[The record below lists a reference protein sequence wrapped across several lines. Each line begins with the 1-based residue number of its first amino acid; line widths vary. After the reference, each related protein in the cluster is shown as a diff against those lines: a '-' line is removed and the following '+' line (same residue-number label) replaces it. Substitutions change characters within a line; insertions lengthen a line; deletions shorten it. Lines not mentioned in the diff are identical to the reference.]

1 MRNLGDS
8 AGWGNISGFCRCP
21 EFRSDSRKAEYT
33 DDYIDAVYVLKEWR
47 FLELLLIDG
56 LLLDQTRFCEKGEH
70 SLKILWWARW
80 RKLGGSI
87 DLRRLAI
94 WRRPGRESFLFPTR
108 IGPRKTSRWGFGA
121 VAIVILASISLAKDP
136 EAAAE
141 DLHRYEF
148 SGVAMAAPVK
158 LIVYA
163 KDQETAEST
172 WGAVMARL
180 EELNQLFSDYDPESE
195 LSRLCTLGGPG
206 WPIRVSRELWEVLS
220 RAKEFSRLSEG
231 AFDVTVG
238 PVVRLW
244 RRARRQKALPSQARI
259 AEALQFVG
267 YEKVRLEEKNLT
279 VELLREGMRL
289 DLGGIAKGYAGDQVL
304 SLLAERG
311 ISRALLDI
319 GGDIRLGDPPPGT
332 EGWRVA
338 IEPFGDEDRP
348 PQVLLL
354 SRCAIATSGDTERFV
369 ILGGRRYSHIVDP
382 RTGWALTGNMQVTI
396 VAPEGIT
403 ADALAS
409 AVRVMGPEKGL
420 ALVDKLPGT
429 AGFVVYL
436 PDGSP
441 PDAPPLVFASKRWA
455 ELPHPSFPDS
465 RDDLNRQGLSN
476 SR

>member
-1 MRNLGDS
+1 M
-8 AGWGNISGFCRCP
+8 
-21 EFRSDSRKAEYT
+21 
-33 DDYIDAVYVLKEWR
+33 
-47 FLELLLIDG
+47 
-56 LLLDQTRFCEKGEH
+56 
-70 SLKILWWARW
+70 
-80 RKLGGSI
+80 
-87 DLRRLAI
+87 AI
-94 WRRPGRESFLFPTR
+94 WQQSGRENSLSPDR
-108 IGPRKTSRWGFGA
+108 IGPCRTARWGFRA
-121 VAIVILASISLAKDP
+121 VAIVILASISLAKGS
-136 EAAAE
+136 AAGAE

-158 LIVYA
+158 LILYA
-163 KDQETAEST
+163 KDQDTAERA
-172 WGAVMARL
+172 WEAVMARL

-206 WPIRVSRELWEVLS
+206 RPVAVSRELWEVLS

-259 AEALQFVG
+259 AEVLQLVG
-267 YEKVRLEEKNLT
+267 YENLRLDETDHT

-304 SLLAERG
+304 SLLAARG
-311 ISRALLDI
+311 ISRALVDI

-338 IEPFGDEDRP
+338 IEPFGDGDRP

-382 RTGWALTGNMQVTI
+382 RSGWALTGNMQVTI
-396 VAPEGIT
+396 VAPEGVT

-420 ALVDKLPGT
+420 ALVDKMSDT

-455 ELPHPSFPDS
+455 ELPHISLTETRGDRSPH
-465 RDDLNRQGLSN
+465 GTWN

>member
-1 MRNLGDS
+1 MTV
-8 AGWGNISGFCRCP
+8 W
-21 EFRSDSRKAEYT
+21 
-33 DDYIDAVYVLKEWR
+33 WR
-47 FLELLLIDG
+47 
-56 LLLDQTRFCEKGEH
+56 
-70 SLKILWWARW
+70 A
-80 RKLGGSI
+80 
-87 DLRRLAI
+87 
-94 WRRPGRESFLFPTR
+94 GRENFLFPSR
-108 IGPRKTSRWGFGA
+108 IGPRKTGRWGFR
-121 VAIVILASISLAKDP
+121 AIAILILASISLAKGR
-136 EAAAE
+136 AAGAE

-158 LIVYA
+158 VILYA
-163 KDQETAEST
+163 RDEETAASAWE
-172 WGAVMARL
+172 AVMARL
-180 EELNQLFSDYDPESE
+180 EDLNNLFSDYDPESE

-206 WPIRVSRELWEVLS
+206 RPIRVSRELWEVLS

-244 RRARRQKALPSQARI
+244 RRARRQRTLPSEARI
-259 AEALQFVG
+259 AEALQLVG
-267 YEKVRLEEKNLT
+267 YENLRLDETDHT

-311 ISRALLDI
+311 ISQALVDI
-319 GGDIRLGDPPPGT
+319 GGDIRLGDPPPGK

-338 IEPFGDEDRP
+338 IEPFGDGDRP

-396 VAPEGIT
+396 VAPEGIA

-420 ALVDKLPGT
+420 ALVDKLPGA

-455 ELPHPSFPDS
+455 ELPHISLTETRGDFSPH
-465 RDDLNRQGLSN
+465 GTCN